1 MKIQFLGGAQTVTGS
16 MHMVSVNGLNILLEC
31 GLFQGRRAEMYERNQ
46 KFTFDPKEVDILL
59 LSHAHIDHSG
69 NIPNLVK
76 QGFKGKILAT
86 APTVDLCKLMLH
98 DSAFIQE
105 MDVVHVNKIRAK
117 SHLPLVEPIYGIKD
131 VEACLDQFEAI
142 HYNDSITIGNQ
153 VTATFRDAGHILGS
167 AGILIEAN
175 EKGKKIRLGFTGDL
189 GRPDTAIL
197 RDPDPLRDLDYL
209 ITETTYGN
217 RFHTHTGDPEEEL
230 ANLINKTAQRGG
242 KVIIPA
248 FAVGRTQQIIYHLHK
263 LFDQDRI
270 HDLPIY
276 VDSPM
281 AVKATRIFQKY
292 PDFMDRQTK
301 RIFLDDHL
309 DPFKFKRLTYVENV
323 QESKNLNQLLVPA
336 IIISASGMAEGGR
349 ILHHLK
355 NNIED
360 PKNLILFVGYSA
372 KHTLARKIMDG
383 EKEVRIFGEPHH
395 VKAEIK
401 TLDYFSAHGDRHG
414 ILEYVDFSN
423 PVKLKQIFLVHGEPE
438 QANTLIDAFRSKGY
452 LNTTYP
458 ELGSVFEC

>member
-1 MKIQFLGGAQTVTGS
+1 
-16 MHMVSVNGLNILLEC
+16 MVQVNDLTILLDC
-31 GLFQGRRAEMYERNQ
+31 GLFQGRRSDMYEKNQ
-46 KFTFDPKEVDILL
+46 NFTFDPAEVDFLL

-76 QGFKGKILAT
+76 QGFTGKILAT

-105 MDVVHVNKIRAK
+105 MDVAHVNKIRAK
-117 SHLPLVEPIYGIKD
+117 SHLPPVEPIYSIQD
-131 VEACLDQFEAI
+131 VEASLSQFEAI
-142 HYNDSITIGNQ
+142 HYNDPCELGSH

-175 EKGKKIRLGFTGDL
+175 EQGKKTRLGFTGDL
-189 GRPDTAIL
+189 GRQDSVIL
-197 RDPDPLRDLDYL
+197 KDPDPLRDLDYL

-217 RFHTHTGDPEEEL
+217 RFHAHASDPEEDL
-230 ANLINKTAQRGG
+230 AQLINKTASRGG

-248 FAVGRTQQIIYHLHK
+248 FAVGRTQQIVYHLHK

-270 HDLPIY
+270 HDIPIY

-292 PDFMDRQTK
+292 PDFMDRETK
-301 RIFLDDHL
+301 RVFLDGHL
-309 DPFKFKRLTYVENV
+309 DPFKFGRLNYVENV
-323 QESKNLNQLLVPA
+323 EESKGLNKLLVPA

-360 PKNLILFVGYSA
+360 TKNLILFVGYSA
-372 KHTLARKIMDG
+372 EHTLARKIMDG
-383 EKEVRIFGEPHH
+383 ERIVRIFGEEHQ
-395 VKAEIK
+395 VRAEVK

-414 ILEYVDFSN
+414 ILEYVNYSK
-423 PVKLKQIFLVHGEPE
+423 PSKLKQIFLVHGEPA
-438 QANTLIDAFRSKGY
+438 QANTLIDAFRSKGF

-458 ELGSVFEC
+458 APGYVFEC